1 MTRAPSRSLFVVL
14 LLFVAAS
21 ANAACP
27 YSRLISFGGY
37 DWCVKRSNGK
47 VGPGPNYYSDSANN
61 VWVDTQGRLHLKITR
76 SGGRWY
82 CAEVVSADSFG
93 FGTYRFYLDS
103 AVDDLDPNV
112 VLGLFTWSDDPA
124 YNNREIDIEFSR
136 WGDPN
141 NQNAQYVVQP
151 YTQPQNITRFD
162 MPTNQSLHQFLW
174 EATAV
179 SFRSVSG
186 FDPFPPNP
194 SDIIKEWVYP
204 GPDVPQ
210 AGGENTRI
218 VLFLRGG
225 QRPLNRLPVEIVV
238 TRFEFIP

>member
-1 MTRAPSRSLFVVL
+1 ML

-37 DWCVKRSNGK
+37 DWCVKRSNGR
-47 VGPGPNYYSDSANN
+47 VGPGPNYFSDSTNN
-61 VWVDTQGRLHLKITR
+61 VWVDAQGRLHLKTTR

-82 CAEVVSADSFG
+82 CAE
-93 FGTYRFYLDS
+93 
-103 AVDDLDPNV
+103 NV

-124 YNNREIDIEFSR
+124 YNNREIDVEFSR

-151 YTQPQNITRFD
+151 YTQSQNIIRFD
-162 MPTNQSLHQFLW
+162 MPTNQSLHPFLW

-194 SDIIKEWVYP
+194 SDIIKEWVYA

-210 AGGENTRI
+210 AGGENARI

-225 QRPLNRLPVEIVV
+225 ARPLNRLPVEIVV
-238 TRFEFIP
+238 ARFEFIP

>member
-1 MTRAPSRSLFVVL
+1 
-14 LLFVAAS
+14 
-21 ANAACP
+21 
-27 YSRLISFGGY
+27 
-37 DWCVKRSNGK
+37 
-47 VGPGPNYYSDSANN
+47 
-61 VWVDTQGRLHLKITR
+61 
-76 SGGRWY
+76 
-82 CAEVVSADSFG
+82 
-93 FGTYRFYLDS
+93 
-103 AVDDLDPNV
+103 
-112 VLGLFTWSDDPA
+112 
-124 YNNREIDIEFSR
+124 
-136 WGDPN
+136 
-141 NQNAQYVVQP
+141 P